1 MTSESKT
8 NLLRTILNE
17 PGETPGEN
25 KAEFTNKFIN
35 PTPAIYDALT
45 FDQLQ
50 WNGYTIGLNGDIGST
65 GGYLYLYDPDGN
77 QVMKK
82 KPTYKDM
89 TCDLISIDIDE
100 NGDLY
105 GLMVRDNELH
115 LAYFYNPF
123 MKTAEGEYDLI
134 VKIAYNLNSDLEE
147 IRATIGAGSTV
158 YNTDIK
164 KSPIDSRFLITW
176 AFGDENPTYNLL
188 SIVYTVNVGS
198 SNTYDYRYTKIGT
211 YDYVWIK
218 NVQASW
224 TENNVNFSAVILN
237 CDYNTGL
244 KGAKFYKTTGNYSEG
259 SSITNTLIHEENNY
273 YSNDYASVGGR
284 YASSKN
290 AIQKDGNIYFV
301 STVVDN
307 DTSTNLLKLYKYND
321 TLKLLWQKE
330 GIYYGSTIGNT
341 MNMVL
346 VNNQIF
352 AWATITVDRE
362 PVERWIFCNS

>member
-1 MTSESKT
+1 MTNETKI

-17 PGETPGEN
+17 QQEQPGEN
-25 KAEFTNKFIN
+25 KSEFTNKYTQV
-35 PTPAIYDALT
+35 TPAIYDALT

-89 TCDLISIDIDE
+89 QCDLISIDIDE

-105 GLMVRDNELH
+105 GLMVRDNQLH

-123 MKTAEGEYDLI
+123 MKTADGEYDLI
-134 VKIAYNLNSDLEE
+134 VKIAYNLDADLAE
-147 IRATIGAGSTV
+147 IRAQIGAGSTA

-176 AFGDENPTYNLL
+176 AFGDQNPTYNLL

-211 YDYVWIK
+211 YDFVWIK

-237 CDYNTGL
+237 CDYNTGV
-244 KGAKFYKTTGNYSEG
+244 KGAKFYKTTGNFSEG

-290 AIQKDGNIYFV
+290 AVQKDGNIYFV
-301 STVVDN
+301 SSSVNT
-307 DTSTNLLKLYKYND
+307 DTNVYTMKLYKYG
-321 TLKLLWQKE
+321 TSLKLLWQKE
-330 GIYYGSTIGNT
+330 GLHYGSTLENT
-341 MNMVL
+341 MNIVI

-352 AWATITVDRE
+352 AWAAITTDRE
-362 PVERWIFCNS
+362 PTERRIFYNS